1 MNVAPLNSLVN
12 HLFPGTGIRTI
23 ERLTGGV
30 SAEVYRLGLTLIDGG
45 IKSLVLRLHGA
56 SHSGHSADLEYK
68 LLQSLHRSGLPVPEP
83 LLVDVSGS
91 RLQDPFLIMVFIEG
105 ETAIP
110 SGQEDHYI
118 DVMAEVLAR
127 IHDSPTADLPT
138 LPLRI
143 DPLPEVFDYLPE
155 DREWE
160 ELRVY
165 LRSLDNTAYMESPG
179 LLHGDFWPENLLWQD
194 GSIAAVL
201 DWEDAALGDPLS
213 DVACCRVELR
223 YRFGKKGMQ
232 RFTTAYGQYHDI
244 DLERLAL
251 WQVYVAAAAQ
261 RFMGDWG
268 LDASL
273 EAHMRA
279 EALNSIRDAGA
290 VLMGASRQGRGVS
303 PLYQT
308 L

>member
-1 MNVAPLNSLVN
+1 MNAAPLNSLVN

-30 SAEVYRLGLTLIDGG
+30 SAEVYRLGLTLTDGG
-45 IKSLVLRLHGA
+45 TQSLVLRLHGA

-91 RLQDPFLIMVFIEG
+91 RLQDPFLIMEFIEG

-118 DVMAEVLAR
+118 DVMAEVLAG

-179 LLHGDFWPENLLWQD
+179 LLHGDFWPENLLWRD

-213 DVACCRVELR
+213 DVACCR
-223 YRFGKKGMQ
+223 FGKKGMQ
-232 RFTTAYGQYHDI
+232 RCRLLPRGAAVQVREEGHATIYDRLRPVPQHRPGTSGALAGVCGGSRSEVYGE
-244 DLERLAL
+244 L
-251 WQVYVAAAAQ
+251 
-261 RFMGDWG
+261 G
-268 LDASL
+268 
-273 EAHMRA
+273 
-279 EALNSIRDAGA
+279 AGCI
-290 VLMGASRQGRGVS
+290 
-303 PLYQT
+303 T
-308 L
+308 